1 MKVFHNIFK
10 HIPSNHKDKYSDKVN
25 NHQH

>member
-10 HIPSNHKDKYSDKVN
+10 HFSSNHQDKHSDKVN
-25 NHQH
+25 S

>member
-10 HIPSNHKDKYSDKVN
+10 YISSNHQDKHSDKV
-25 NHQH
+25 

>member
-25 NHQH
+25 N

>member
-10 HIPSNHKDKYSDKVN
+10 HFSSNHQDKHSDKV
-25 NHQH
+25 

>member
-10 HIPSNHKDKYSDKVN
+10 HFSSNHQDKHSDKVN
-25 NHQH
+25 SHQ

>member
-10 HIPSNHKDKYSDKVN
+10 YISSNHQDKHSDKVN
-25 NHQH
+25 NHQ

>member
-10 HIPSNHKDKYSDKVN
+10 HISSNHQDKHPDKV
-25 NHQH
+25 

>member
-10 HIPSNHKDKYSDKVN
+10 HFSSNHQDKHSDKVCL
-25 NHQH
+25 

>member
-10 HIPSNHKDKYSDKVN
+10 HISSNHQDKHSD
-25 NHQH
+25 

>member
-10 HIPSNHKDKYSDKVN
+10 HFSSNHQDKHSDKVN
-25 NHQH
+25 SH

>member
-10 HIPSNHKDKYSDKVN
+10 HISSNHQDKHSDKVN
-25 NHQH
+25 